1 MSATTAQETCLVL
14 REVTDVLTRLGDA
27 LVGADL
33 DALLAAEPLLEDLS
47 RTLTDVTRRA
57 ASASSTR
64 GDGASAPLAVE
75 LKAARLALLRAAH
88 LGTGVYLFKAAS
100 DAAHG
105 VVAYD
110 RDGRSNRPGPS
121 SALSTRG

>member
-1 MSATTAQETCLVL
+1 MSATTAQETCAVL

-47 RTLTDVTRRA
+47 RTLTEVTRSA
-57 ASASSTR
+57 A
-64 GDGASAPLAVE
+64 ASAPLLPE
-75 LKAARLALLRAAH
+75 LKAARLALLRAAN
-88 LGTGVYLFKAAS
+88 LGTGIYLFKAAT
-100 DAAHG
+100 DAAQG

-110 RDGRSNRPGPS
+110 RAGRSNRPGPS

>member
-1 MSATTAQETCLVL
+1 MSATTAQETCAVL

-47 RTLTDVTRRA
+47 RTLTEVTRV
-57 ASASSTR
+57 
-64 GDGASAPLAVE
+64 GGASAPHVDSVDRQAILPE
-75 LKAARLALLRAAH
+75 LKAARLALLRAAN
-88 LGTGVYLFKAAS
+88 LGTGIYLFKAAT
-100 DAAHG
+100 DAAQG

-110 RDGRSNRPGPS
+110 RAGRSNRPGPS

>member
-1 MSATTAQETCLVL
+1 ML

-47 RTLTDVTRRA
+47 RTLTAVTT
-57 ASASSTR
+57 SSC
-64 GDGASAPLAVE
+64 GGGALAPQHRQAVLPE
-75 LKAARLALLRAAH
+75 LKAARLALLRAAN
-88 LGTGVYLFKAAS
+88 LGTGIYLFKAAA
-100 DAAHG
+100 DAAQG
-105 VVAYD
+105 VVGYD
-110 RDGRSNRPGPS
+110 RAGRSNRPGPS

>member
-1 MSATTAQETCLVL
+1 M

-47 RTLTDVTRRA
+47 RTLTTTARRPVDRQA
-57 ASASSTR
+57 IL
-64 GDGASAPLAVE
+64 PE
-75 LKAARLALLRAAH
+75 LKAARLALLRAAN
-88 LGTGVYLFKAAS
+88 LGTGIYLFKAAT
-100 DAAHG
+100 DAAQG

-110 RDGRSNRPGPS
+110 RAGRGNRPGPS